1 MYEEVKTWL
10 AAIEAAEQQYEAA
23 LEGLR
28 SGLEHTDGPAGACP
42 ACEAGEA
49 VREQRDAAWNARA
62 DAEVAT
68 WNALKASTDP
78 LVRWIAEHCAG
89 HRNAAQVILE
99 ALPAPMSVLD
109 GIASEQGWC
118 WEWDELRKS
127 AYAAGVLPKDAEV
140 PA

>member
-1 MYEEVKTWL
+1 MYEEVKTYCAV
-10 AAIEAAEQQYEAA
+10 AAAAWQQYETA

-28 SGLEHTDGPAGACP
+28 SGLEHIAGPAGTCP
-42 ACEAGEA
+42 ACTAEEA
-49 VREQRDAAWNARA
+49 VREQRSAAGNARVAADDAA
-62 DAEVAT
+62 

-78 LVRWIAEHCAG
+78 LVRWIADNCRDYRVH
-89 HRNAAQVILE
+89 AQVILE